1 VDFGHYSD
9 ASVALAVDLVNS
21 LGSVSGA
28 ECLQTPDDVRE
39 LLTRHGI
46 RPPRSIG
53 PRDIA
58 AIHDARARLRA
69 IFDATDDDEAMRQI
83 NSLLVDAGALPQ
95 VTNHDGR
102 WHLHYVPADAPIARR
117 VGAAAAMGLA
127 AVICEFGRDRL
138 GTCSAT
144 NCDDVFVDTSRNR
157 SRRYCDDT
165 CSTRMNVAAYRARH
179 RKPVVR

>member
-28 ECLQTPDDVRE
+28 EYLRTPEDVRE
-39 LLTRHGI
+39 MLSKHGI
-46 RPPRSIG
+46 PSPRTIR
-53 PRDIA
+53 PRDVA
-58 AIHDARARLRA
+58 EIHDVRERLRA
-69 IFDATDDDEAMRQI
+69 IFDAGDDGESMRRI
-83 NSLLVDAGALPQ
+83 NSLLHDAGALPQ

-102 WHLHYVPADAPIARR
+102 WHLHYVPPDAPIARR
-117 VGAAAAMGLA
+117 VAAAAAMGLA
-127 AVICEFGRDRL
+127 AVMCEFGRDRL
-138 GTCSAT
+138 GVCSAT
-144 NCDDVFVDTSRNR
+144 NCDEVFVDTSRNR

-179 RKPVVR
+179 RSPQ